1 MKKKNEE
8 PIRKNRRNSIIADLY
23 LHGTSIKLKIIATP
37 EDWIKLAKHM
47 HKRENYRIKTGINY
61 FSSDFYGSF
70 VSPVL
75 EKYQMEVYKPGRGI
89 HGSNV
94 DISYIEK
101 HRPQE
106 FTDNMKIL
114 AALLYTFFS
123 YWFKKPE
130 KKRPAYLKGS
140 SDFRVEEFKDGFTI
154 KRACEALRKDKLI
167 LKACTINALNDL
179 LKEHNLY
186 KKLIQDRE
194 PSVELKKSIAAYE
207 KEKSKLNLTRVN
219 RLAIEEHYPQ
229 ETPKSRNLEIP
240 AEFEKILKN
249 KSGKPDPAAYAAIC
263 LQLVYG
269 EHLKGYT
276 LNPFIN
282 ISPEEIATDIDPT
295 NFYITYIHE
304 GRTWLKNPNA
314 EVLDKVYNV
323 HLAYLYLVSHTAI
336 SAKYKEIF
344 NLMNFLVLTYLRL
357 YSPLFSFDVAT
368 WEEYRKYLKSIGI
381 SGKYLESVTKPT
393 KSFCPST
400 FKSPKKL

>member
-1 MKKKNEE
+1 
-8 PIRKNRRNSIIADLY
+8 
-23 LHGTSIKLKIIATP
+23 
-37 EDWIKLAKHM
+37 
-47 HKRENYRIKTGINY
+47 
-61 FSSDFYGSF
+61 
-70 VSPVL
+70 
-75 EKYQMEVYKPGRGI
+75 
-89 HGSNV
+89 
-94 DISYIEK
+94 
-101 HRPQE
+101 
-106 FTDNMKIL
+106 
-114 AALLYTFFS
+114 
-123 YWFKKPE
+123 
-130 KKRPAYLKGS
+130 
-140 SDFRVEEFKDGFTI
+140 
-154 KRACEALRKDKLI
+154 
-167 LKACTINALNDL
+167 
-179 LKEHNLY
+179 
-186 KKLIQDRE
+186 
-194 PSVELKKSIAAYE
+194 
-207 KEKSKLNLTRVN
+207 
-219 RLAIEEHYPQ
+219 
-229 ETPKSRNLEIP
+229 
-240 AEFEKILKN
+240 LKN